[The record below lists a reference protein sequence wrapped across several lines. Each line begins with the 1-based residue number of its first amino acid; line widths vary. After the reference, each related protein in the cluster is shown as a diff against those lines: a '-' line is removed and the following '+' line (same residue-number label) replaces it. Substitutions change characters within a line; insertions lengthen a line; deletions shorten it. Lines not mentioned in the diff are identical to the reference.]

1 MSDDLL
7 PSPTAFA
14 LDDCWNRIGVR
25 GDGSCPALE
34 RYVHCRNCPV
44 YSEAATRLLDAAPP
58 EGYLSEWTRL
68 CAREKPRAESD
79 AVSLFLFRV
88 EAEWLALPA
97 GAIREV
103 ALLRPFK
110 TIPRRRDGSVLGL
123 ANVRGALLVCL
134 SLGRVLALDRAGDPA
149 SGAVAG
155 SRDVR
160 RLVVVEVPG
169 GPLAFPV
176 EEAHGIVRS
185 PVGALK
191 PLPAT
196 VAGSPAAY
204 TRAVLPWEGRSV
216 GVLDGPRLFAALN
229 EALSRS
235 HA

>member
-1 MSDDLL
+1 MPDDVLL
-7 PSPTAFA
+7 PPAA

-34 RYVHCRNCPV
+34 RHVHCRNCPV
-44 YSEAATRLLDAAPP
+44 YAEAATRLLDAPAP

-68 CAREKPRAESD
+68 CAREKPRVETD
-79 AVSLFLFRV
+79 VVSLFLFRL
-88 EAEWLALPA
+88 ETEWLALPA
-97 GAIREV
+97 GEIREV

-134 SLGRVLALDRAGDPA
+134 SLGRVLALERAGDPA
-149 SGAVAG
+149 MGAVAG
-155 SRDVR
+155 LRETR
-160 RLVVVEVPG
+160 RLVVIEVSG
-169 GPLAFPV
+169 GPLGFPV

-185 PVGALK
+185 PAVTLK

-196 VAGSPAAY
+196 VSNSAAAY
-204 TRAVLPWEGRSV
+204 TRAVLPWQGRSV
-216 GVLDGPRLFAALN
+216 GVLDGPRLFGALN